1 MPGDRVSLTL
11 LGTSAHKR
19 PKRVLLTTAP
29 LEALCEANGIGGHP
43 YNKTD
48 TYQAWT
54 CALDMQERLSVTCPA
69 TGLRFMKENVP
80 DVEMLEYPTWQQF
93 RDALAAERWDMVGI
107 SFYAWSTPVA
117 IQMAQE
123 AKAAGVKE
131 VWGGNYGVLS
141 PGLEPHFDKLIKGEG
156 EHVLH
161 EYVYGRPLE
170 RIKHPVMVG
179 ASSFHGYSASV
190 GYLYTKRGCNIG
202 CTFCSTPVFN
212 PREDPMSMQSLTDVL
227 DAYQAMK
234 MAQIIIYDETFLL
247 DNEDVAEV
255 VIKELAKRDLYWISL
270 TRADKIRGRISY
282 FTDHCMDGAIIGIES
297 FRNANLADVRKRDD
311 VFQVRDTIR
320 ELNAHGRR
328 ALGTFILGFQRDS
341 AETIQYDIEQLSQE
355 ELFACQL
362 TFLTPFHGTKLY
374 KEMDR
379 DGLITERD
387 LSLYDL
393 YHMVWRHP
401 TIAPDEARDL
411 LAWAQRMVNK
421 PDFMAN
427 RLKRDMQER
436 FWKSFRDERKERR
449 AGRTPGVRTAPGAP
463 DVAGAASSSRTEPVP
478 C

>member
-1 MPGDRVSLTL
+1 MSGDRVALTL
-11 LGTSAHKR
+11 LGASKR
-19 PKRVLLTTAP
+19 QAPRRVLLTTAP
-29 LEALCEANGIGGHP
+29 LEALCEEQGIGGHP

-54 CALDMQERLSVTCPA
+54 CALDMQHRLSVTCPA
-69 TGLRFMKENVP
+69 TGLHFMKENVP
-80 DVEMLEYPTWQQF
+80 DIEILEYPTMQQY

-117 IQMAQE
+117 IQMATE
-123 AKAAGVKE
+123 ARASGVKE
-131 VWGGNYGVLS
+131 IWGGNYGVLS
-141 PGLEPHFDKLIKGEG
+141 PGLEGHFDRLIKGAG

-170 RIKHPVMVG
+170 RLKHPVMVG

-212 PREDPMSMQSLTDVL
+212 PREDPISMKSLTDVL
-227 DAYQAMK
+227 DKYQEMK
-234 MAQIIIYDETFLL
+234 IAQVIIYDETFLL
-247 DNEDVAEV
+247 ENDGAEV
-255 VIKELAKRDLYWISL
+255 VIEELAKRELYWISL
-270 TRADKIRGRISY
+270 TRADRIRGRISY
-282 FTDHCMDGAIIGIES
+282 FTDKCMDGAIIGIES

-341 AETIQYDIEQLSQE
+341 VETIQYDIEQLSGE
-355 ELFACQL
+355 DLFACQL
-362 TFLTPFHGTKLY
+362 TFLTPFHGTKLW
-374 KEMDR
+374 KEMER
-379 DGLITERD
+379 DQLLVESD

-393 YHMVWRHP
+393 YHLVWRHP
-401 TIAPDEARDL
+401 TIGATEARDL
-411 LAWAQRMVNK
+411 LAWAQRKVNR
-421 PDFMAN
+421 PEFMAN
-427 RLKRDMQER
+427 RLKKDMQQR
-436 FWKSFRDERKERR
+436 FWRSFRDGRADRRREPGPREPGPERKPEP
-449 AGRTPGVRTAPGAP
+449 ATHAKQGAP
-463 DVAGAASSSRTEPVP
+463 